1 MLMNKKEQSI
11 SIALCTYNGE
21 RFLEEQL
28 NSIIHQTMQPDEI
41 IICDDQS
48 KDNSVLIAKSILRQ
62 WSGKW
67 RIIVNEHNLGFKKN
81 FQKAMELCQGD
92 IIFLSD
98 QDDVWNE
105 RKIEKMIPVFSDS
118 NVILAFHDVKVVDEK
133 LELLYPSL
141 WEIMDFFPKKY
152 QAEDFKIVFAH
163 NVMQGA
169 ACCFRRELF
178 QIAKPFP
185 KNVFHDEWLLLVAL
199 CVGKVIP
206 VKESLLKYRQA
217 QNVIGGMPVNKLK
230 KIKKWLESIHK
241 AANEHINYIEK
252 RDFLYSELVKHF
264 TENQPK
270 LSPFYEQASL
280 FELFLKQRLLA
291 IKHIK
296 NYPNR
301 SEYNRW
307 YLRKIARHQRIKD
320 YLLKIVF

>member
-1 MLMNKKEQSI
+1 MNNKEKTI
-11 SIALCTYNGE
+11 SIALCTYNGG
-21 RFLEEQL
+21 RFLKEQL
-28 NSIIHQTMQPDEI
+28 NSIIHQTWQPDEI

-48 KDNSVLIAKSILRQ
+48 KDNSVLIAKSILQQ

-67 RIIVNEHNLGFKKN
+67 RIIINEHNLGFKKN
-81 FQKAMELCQGD
+81 FQKAMGLCKGD

-98 QDDVWNE
+98 QDDVWNT
-105 RKIEKMIPVFSDS
+105 RKIEKMMPAFNDQ
-118 NVILAFHDVKVVDEK
+118 NVILAFHDAEVVDK
-133 LELLYPSL
+133 NLKLLYPSL
-141 WEIMDFFPKKY
+141 WEIMDFFPKTY
-152 QAEDFKIVFAH
+152 QDEDFKIIFAH

-185 KNVFHDEWLLLVAL
+185 KDVFHDEWVLLMAL

-217 QNVIGGMPVNKLK
+217 QNAVGGMPMNKLQ
-230 KIKKWLESIHK
+230 KIKKWLESVHE
-241 AANEHINYIEK
+241 ATNGHIDYIEK

-264 TENQPK
+264 TDNQSK
-270 LSPFYEQASL
+270 LSSFYEQASL

-291 IKHIK
+291 IKHIQ
-296 NYPNR
+296 NYPNH

-307 YLRKIARHQRIKD
+307 YLRKTARHQRIKD
-320 YLLKIVF
+320 YLLKMGF